1 MIFSQLSRLS
11 RPPLKCFERKITKG
25 RTVFT
30 SPCPKR
36 LEVLP
41 FLSPIKWNK
50 FDLFKSLTTSGLKFR
65 NGDIIVV
72 SSKYVSMSEGRV
84 LKLNKIKVSKKAQV
98 LSSKFDMDPKIAEIT
113 LRESDQ
119 IFGGIHGFLLA
130 IRDGMIAPNA
140 GIDKSNVPPGFI
152 ILYPN
157 DAFKSAEN
165 LRSNFRIN
173 CKIRVGIVI
182 ADSRLMPTRIGTV
195 GVAIGCAGF
204 EPVED
209 ERGKKDLFGN
219 TLQVTRKA
227 VADGLASVG
236 VAVMGEANESTPA
249 VVVRGFK
256 VTPTDRK
263 LSKEDMTIDPSQD
276 IYIRSLGH
284 KLDC

>member
-1 MIFSQLSRLS
+1 MPFRSSI
-11 RPPLKCFERKITKG
+11 
-25 RTVFT
+25 
-30 SPCPKR
+30 KR
-36 LEVLP
+36 D
-41 FLSPIKWNK
+41 K
-50 FDLFKSLTTSGLKFR
+50 FDLFSSLITSRLKFK
-65 NGDIIVV
+65 NGDIIVI

-84 LKLNKIKVSKKAQV
+84 LKLSKIRVSNKARV
-98 LSSKFDMDPKIAEIT
+98 LAARFHMDPKIAEIT
-113 LRESDQ
+113 IRESDY
-119 IFGGIHGFLLA
+119 IFGGISGFLLA

-165 LRSNFRIN
+165 LRSRFLTNR
-173 CKIRVGIVI
+173 KIRVGIVI

-219 TLQVTRKA
+219 ILQVTRKA
-227 VADGLASVG
+227 VADGLASMG

-249 VVVRGFK
+249 VVIRGFK
-256 VTPTDRK
+256 VTPTNRK
-263 LSKEDMTIDPSQD
+263 LSKDDMTIDPNQD
-276 IYIRSLGH
+276 IYIRSLEH
-284 KLDC
+284 KLDI

>member
-1 MIFSQLSRLS
+1 
-11 RPPLKCFERKITKG
+11 
-25 RTVFT
+25 
-30 SPCPKR
+30 

-41 FLSPIKWNK
+41 FRSSIKRDK
-50 FDLFKSLTTSGLKFR
+50 FDLFSSLITSRLKFK
-65 NGDIIVV
+65 NGDIIVI
-72 SSKYVSMSEGRV
+72 SSKYVSMSEGAV
-84 LKLNKIKVSKKAQV
+84 LELNKIRVSKKARV
-98 LSSKFDMDPKIAEIT
+98 LAARFQMDPKIAEIII
-113 LRESDQ
+113 RESDY
-119 IFGGIHGFLLA
+119 IFGGISGFLLA

-157 DAFKSAEN
+157 DAFKSAEY
-165 LRSNFRIN
+165 LRSKFLTYR
-173 CKIRVGIVI
+173 KIRVGIVI

-219 TLQVTRKA
+219 ILQVTRKA
-227 VADGLASVG
+227 VADGLASMG

-249 VVVRGFK
+249 VVIRGFK

-263 LSKEDMTIDPSQD
+263 LSKDDMTIDPSQD

-284 KLDC
+284 KLDI

>member
-1 MIFSQLSRLS
+1 MSDRN
-11 RPPLKCFERKITKG
+11 
-25 RTVFT
+25 
-30 SPCPKR
+30 

-41 FLSPIKWNK
+41 FRSSIKRDK
-50 FDLFKSLTTSGLKFR
+50 FDLFSSLITSRLKFK
-65 NGDIIVV
+65 NGDIIVI
-72 SSKYVSMSEGRV
+72 SSKYVSMSEGAV
-84 LKLNKIKVSKKAQV
+84 LELNKIRVSKKARV
-98 LSSKFDMDPKIAEIT
+98 LAARFQMDPKIAEIT
-113 LRESDQ
+113 IRESDY
-119 IFGGIHGFLLA
+119 IFGGISGFLLA

-157 DAFKSAEN
+157 DAFKSAEY
-165 LRSNFRIN
+165 LRSKFLTYR
-173 CKIRVGIVI
+173 KIRVGIVI

-219 TLQVTRKA
+219 ILQVTRKA
-227 VADGLASVG
+227 VADGLASMG

-249 VVVRGFK
+249 VVIRGFK

-263 LSKEDMTIDPSQD
+263 LSKDDMTIDPSQD
-276 IYIRSLGH
+276 IYIRSLRH
-284 KLDC
+284 KLDI